1 MFAKSWLKKTYI
13 TSDFIYYRYSKIKVS
28 TEGGL
33 DKIEEADSEQ
43 LTKYEG
49 CIRNQCLFFVVLF
62 MGSVYSWASYLCI
75 TL

>member
-1 MFAKSWLKKTYI
+1 MQCKEVMFTKSWLKKTYI
-13 TSDFIYYRYSKIKVS
+13 TSDFITSLYYRYSKIKVS

-49 CIRNQCLFFVVLF
+49 CISNQCLFFVDLL
-62 MGSVYSWASYLCI
+62 MGSVYS
-75 TL
+75 